1 VIDDRSRDRGRN
13 SGGRFR
19 GDARAGSAVVGKALE
34 AAIVV
39 LYVGLLTSTLY
50 AGAIPEYRTA
60 AGQEVADRTLAD
72 ASADIRSAVP
82 PNASR
87 VNATVRVDLPATIR
101 GEAYALRV
109 DGRQLVLDHPHDAVG
124 GRTPLALPR
133 TVDSIDGQWASRT
146 DAVVRVR
153 GDADGLA
160 VRLERGRA

>member
-1 VIDDRSRDRGRN
+1 MIDDRSRGRERT
-13 SGGRFR
+13 SGGRFG
-19 GDARAGSAVVGKALE
+19 GDVRAGSAVVGKALE

-72 ASADIRSAVP
+72 ANTDIRSAVP

-87 VNATVRVDLPATIR
+87 VNATVRFDLPATIR

-109 DGRQLVLDHPHDAVG
+109 DGRQLVLDHPDDAVG
-124 GRTPLALPR
+124 GRTPLALPGR
-133 TVDSIDGQWASRT
+133 VDSVDGRWESRG

-153 GDADGLA
+153 GGADGVD
-160 VRLERGRA
+160 VRLERGRS